1 MDSSNNDQ
9 QKSNHAQERILK
21 NTSYLTLAFILQKVL
36 SFLYFIYIARE
47 IGPVDLGLYD
57 PIKSLIP
64 IFLILIDF
72 SLSVV
77 LVREIARKPEKT
89 EEYLSNVLGVK
100 TIFAFV
106 IILGMG
112 FFTNISNYEPLIK
125 SILYLDAV
133 IVALDTFTLTFFAV
147 FRGLQNMKY
156 EALGIIGTQILTIIF
171 FFICLMHGW
180 GLPALFVAVVTGSI
194 FNFFFSSIMLKR
206 KLHIKIRLAWN
217 VDIIKKFLK
226 IALPF
231 AITAIL
237 VKFYTYTDRF
247 MLLGLEGQ
255 DHVGWYV
262 SAHKLTYALEFIPSA
277 FAVSI
282 FPAMSAFYLNSHT
295 KLKQTFEKAMHY
307 LMLISMPISIGA
319 IIMADKLIL
328 TMYGEAYETSI
339 TPLRILMV
347 GLVVIFLNFPVGA
360 FLNACNRQI
369 KNTINMA
376 IAVGINIILNIYFIA
391 VKGYTF
397 NGAAVAAMVSGFVL
411 FFLGLRWVRKI
422 IKIDKK
428 ILLISLLKTFAA
440 GAVMAAL
447 LLLLKDQLSIFII
460 IPLAALF
467 YLGVLYSLKG
477 ISKSDIRSLYRAFL
491 RKSL

>member
-1 MDSSNNDQ
+1 
-9 QKSNHAQERILK
+9 
-21 NTSYLTLAFILQKVL
+21 
-36 SFLYFIYIARE
+36 
-47 IGPVDLGLYD
+47 
-57 PIKSLIP
+57 
-64 IFLILIDF
+64 
-72 SLSVV
+72 
-77 LVREIARKPEKT
+77 
-89 EEYLSNVLGVK
+89 
-100 TIFAFV
+100 
-106 IILGMG
+106 
-112 FFTNISNYEPLIK
+112 
-125 SILYLDAV
+125 
-133 IVALDTFTLTFFAV
+133 
-147 FRGLQNMKY
+147 
-156 EALGIIGTQILTIIF
+156 
-171 FFICLMHGW
+171 
-180 GLPALFVAVVTGSI
+180 
-194 FNFFFSSIMLKR
+194 
-206 KLHIKIRLAWN
+206 
-217 VDIIKKFLK
+217 
-226 IALPF
+226 
-231 AITAIL
+231 
-237 VKFYTYTDRF
+237 
-247 MLLGLEGQ
+247 
-255 DHVGWYV
+255 
-262 SAHKLTYALEFIPSA
+262 
-277 FAVSI
+277 
-282 FPAMSAFYLNSHT
+282 
-295 KLKQTFEKAMHY
+295 
-307 LMLISMPISIGA
+307 
-319 IIMADKLIL
+319 MADKLIL